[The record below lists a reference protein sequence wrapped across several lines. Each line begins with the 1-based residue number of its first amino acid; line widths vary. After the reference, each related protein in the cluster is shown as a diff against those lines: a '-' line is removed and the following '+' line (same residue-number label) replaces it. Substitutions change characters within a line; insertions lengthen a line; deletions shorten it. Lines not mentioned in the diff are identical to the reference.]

1 MKFCEALDVR
11 PGVTA
16 VIDIGSGGKSSLL
29 RRLAE
34 EVPGTVI
41 LCTTTHIRPFSEY
54 PVLENPSPADIRQ
67 ALAAGRVLCTGT
79 PCENGKLTAPALP
92 MEVLAELAD
101 FVLAEADGSRQLPLK
116 AHAAHEPV
124 IPENSRRVICV
135 VGASG
140 FGKPVRETV
149 HRWERFCGLTG
160 AAETNHIK
168 SEAARRLRLHRIAE
182 STVTM
187 QNADVSI
194 ALDLSVEWENTTGEK
209 LPMGVIIGRTEYVK
223 ENPEAVNAFL
233 DQYAASAEYVNANPA
248 DAAVLSE
255 KFGLIKAAVAEKAI
269 PYCNIVCLE
278 GDEMKTALTGFY
290 QVLFDFN
297 PQTIGGTI
305 PSEDFFYAR

>member
-1 MKFCEALDVR
+1 MKFCEALDIR

-16 VIDIGSGGKSSLL
+16 VIGSGGKTSLL
-29 RRLAE
+29 CRLAE
-34 EVPGTVI
+34 EVPGTAI

-54 PVLENPSPADIRQ
+54 PVLENPFPADIRQ

-101 FVLAEADGSRQLPLK
+101 YVLAEADGSRQLPLK

-160 AAETNHIK
+160 AAETELVTPELAAKALLAEGLCTSVFLNQVDCPALLP
-168 SEAARRLRLHRIAE
+168 AARRFAALLTARSVRVWGGSLR
-182 STVTM
+182 
-187 QNADVSI
+187 
-194 ALDLSVEWENTTGEK
+194 TGHIFSW
-209 LPMGVIIGRTEYVK
+209 G
-223 ENPEAVNAFL
+223 
-233 DQYAASAEYVNANPA
+233 
-248 DAAVLSE
+248 
-255 KFGLIKAAVAEKAI
+255 
-269 PYCNIVCLE
+269 
-278 GDEMKTALTGFY
+278 
-290 QVLFDFN
+290 
-297 PQTIGGTI
+297 
-305 PSEDFFYAR
+305 

>member
-16 VIDIGSGGKSSLL
+16 VIGSGGKSSLL

-34 EVPGTVI
+34 EVPGTAI

-140 FGKPVRETV
+140 FGKPVRGDGSPLGEV
-149 HRWERFCGLTG
+149 LRADRRGGNGAGDAGAGGKSAAGRGPLRHH
-160 AAETNHIK
+160 AAE
-168 SEAARRLRLHRIAE
+168 SDRR
-182 STVTM
+182 
-187 QNADVSI
+187 
-194 ALDLSVEWENTTGEK
+194 G
-209 LPMGVIIGRTEYVK
+209 
-223 ENPEAVNAFL
+223 
-233 DQYAASAEYVNANPA
+233 
-248 DAAVLSE
+248 
-255 KFGLIKAAVAEKAI
+255 
-269 PYCNIVCLE
+269 
-278 GDEMKTALTGFY
+278 
-290 QVLFDFN
+290 
-297 PQTIGGTI
+297 
-305 PSEDFFYAR
+305 